1 MNPGEQQYLD
11 LLEEL
16 LERGARKSD
25 RTGTGTLSVFG
36 RQMRFPLGD
45 SFPLLTTKKLHLKS
59 IIYELLW
66 FLRGDTNV
74 RWLQERGV
82 TIWDEWADENGEL
95 GPVYGYQWR
104 HWRTPDGREIDQ
116 IAAVARGVTGIEI
129 HPAAQVGDQLNTA
142 LHRHVLIDQ
151 EIHHQRFEVRP
162 VTRRW
167 ENLAGHQACTAHLL
181 RDFADAAETYPQAHW
196 PAQAQRALRGLIKAW
211 HHARENDLAEIE
223 PAVTQ
228 KLSLEFRR
236 AIRVG
241 LSQVP
246 RVPGPR
252 NSTAQRPG
260 RELLEFCHDRERD
273 VLRFCHD
280 TRIWPT
286 IWAWLI
292 VHHAISAL
300 ATQAAHAAECDPDR
314 ISFIR
319 ALRTIRRTATG
330 TAAISP

>member
-1 MNPGEQQYLD
+1 
-11 LLEEL
+11 
-16 LERGARKSD
+16 
-25 RTGTGTLSVFG
+25 
-36 RQMRFPLGD
+36 
-45 SFPLLTTKKLHLKS
+45 
-59 IIYELLW
+59 
-66 FLRGDTNV
+66 
-74 RWLQERGV
+74 
-82 TIWDEWADENGEL
+82 
-95 GPVYGYQWR
+95 
-104 HWRTPDGREIDQ
+104 
-116 IAAVARGVTGIEI
+116 
-129 HPAAQVGDQLNTA
+129 
-142 LHRHVLIDQ
+142 
-151 EIHHQRFEVRP
+151 
-162 VTRRW
+162 
-167 ENLAGHQACTAHLL
+167 L

-228 KLSLEFRR
+228 KLS
-236 AIRVG
+236 
-241 LSQVP
+241 
-246 RVPGPR
+246 
-252 NSTAQRPG
+252 
-260 RELLEFCHDRERD
+260 LEFCHDRERD